1 MKVDW
6 PSTPAIGMT
15 HLDGDVAAGAD
26 VAVDMDK
33 ALEED
38 AVDEDAARVRSLL
51 KTVCMSRA
59 KHKQMT
65 MMLNS

>member
-1 MKVDW
+1 V
-6 PSTPAIGMT
+6 
-15 HLDGDVAAGAD
+15 D
-26 VAVDMDK
+26 VAVDVDK
-33 ALEED
+33 ELEED
-38 AVDEDAARVRSLL
+38 AVDEDAARMRSLL